1 MENISQLD
9 TKVRDKTAS
18 PDILVISRTFLPSAG
33 GIEEYI
39 YNRCL
44 QDPERVIALVG
55 GCSGDKAFDK
65 TQKFPVYRWPNP
77 RHYHSGSIR
86 SILQAFLNIVWSF
99 VLAIKLYFRYHYRYI
114 EWGHGYDFISLLLL
128 SYLLPIRFFIY
139 VHGNDILCTLGNYIL
154 KSLFELTLKR
164 AKGIVCKSSL
174 TRDYLTAHFR
184 FDTPTHVI
192 NPVVRREKFGVALS
206 SGHLDDLRV
215 RMRELHNI
223 PETAVVILSV
233 GKFVKRK
240 GFDLII
246 ENLTPLLTLGLD
258 VHYILCGIGPC
269 ESELYSLARRLR
281 VERRVHFTGYVPD
294 SELAGYYAA
303 CDIFAMLNLDQSKA
317 ASIDGCGI
325 VFLEAGYFGKPVIAS
340 CLGGVTDAVRQ
351 GENGILVNPYS
362 GNEIL
367 QAFRRLCQDQ
377 DLRQQLGRKGKALA
391 QCRILHRSIYVHESY
406 YSCILT

>member
-1 MENISQLD
+1 MENISQLEN
-9 TKVRDKTAS
+9 KIRDKTGYAQ
-18 PDILVISRTFLPSAG
+18 ILVISPTFLPSSG

-44 QDPERVIALVG
+44 QDPDRVIALVG

-65 TQKFPVYRWPNP
+65 VQKFPVYRWPNP
-77 RHYHSGSIR
+77 RYNRSGFIGST
-86 SILQAFLNIVWSF
+86 LQAFLNTVWSF

-114 EWGHGYDFISLLLL
+114 EWGHGSDLISLLLL
-128 SYLLPIRFFIY
+128 SYLLPIRFFVY
-139 VHGNDILCTLGNYIL
+139 VHDRDIFCNLKNYGS

-164 AKGIVCKSSL
+164 AQGVVCKSFF

-192 NPVVRREKFGVALS
+192 NPVVRKEKFGVALS
-206 SGHLDDLRV
+206 SGYLDDLRLRV
-215 RMRELHNI
+215 REKHNI
-223 PETAVVILSV
+223 PQTAVVILSV

-240 GFDLII
+240 GFDLVI

-258 VHYILCGIGPC
+258 VHYILCGYGPC
-269 ESELYSLARRLR
+269 ESELYTLARRLR
-281 VERRVHFTGYVPD
+281 VERRVHFAGYVPD

-303 CDIFAMLNLDQSKA
+303 CDIFARLTLEQTKA
-317 ASIDGCGI
+317 ASIDESGI

-340 CLGGVTDAVRQ
+340 CLGGVTDAVRHE
-351 GENGILVNPYS
+351 ENGILVNPYS

-367 QAFRRLCQDQ
+367 LAFRRLCQDKH
-377 DLRQQLGRKGKALA
+377 LREELGCRGKALGNR
-391 QCRILHRSIYVHESY
+391 RILHRSLYADPVRS
-406 YSCILT
+406 